1 MIELLSYGFMQRAL
15 LAGALA
21 GLLCGVLG
29 FFVVLKRLSF
39 IGVGI
44 SHSAFGGIAI
54 GVVLG
59 VEPLVAAAIFATLV
73 AWGIGW
79 LSRAGRLHED
89 TSIGILFSSAM
100 ALGVALIS
108 LSRRYQVDLFGYL
121 FGNILSV
128 STGDLWL
135 LVAISLC
142 VLAGVGLLFKEL
154 LFIAFDEEVARAS
167 GLPVTVLS
175 FLLLTCLALAV
186 VAAIR
191 VVGIILVEALL
202 VIPAAI
208 GYQLAKGYRTMLLL
222 SVVSAVLSAI
232 AGLFASYFVN
242 VAAGATI
249 VLVLTVVFCIAVAVA
264 RSRRVTTARPVLL
277 PHGAHTPAEAVT
289 VRRG

>member
-1 MIELLSYGFMQRAL
+1 MIDLLSYGFMQRAL
-15 LAGALA
+15 LAGVLA

-29 FFVVLKRLSF
+29 FFVVLRRLSF

-59 VEPLVAAAIFATLV
+59 VEPLLAAAVFATLV

-89 TSIGILFSSAM
+89 TSIGILFSSTM

-108 LSRRYQVDLFGYL
+108 LAHTYQVDLFGYL

-128 STGDLWL
+128 SLGDLWL
-135 LVAISLC
+135 LAAIALFA
-142 VLAGVGLLFKEL
+142 LAGIGLLFKEL
-154 LFIAFDEEVARAS
+154 LFVAFDEEVARAS
-167 GLPVTVLS
+167 GLPVTALS

-208 GYQLAKGYRTMLLL
+208 GYQLAQGYRAMLCI
-222 SVVSAVLSAI
+222 SVLSAVLSAF
-232 AGLFASYFVN
+232 AGLFVSYFFN

-249 VLVLTVVFCIAVAVA
+249 VLVLTVLFGFAVAVG
-264 RSRRVTTARPVLL
+264 RKRRLAPGRLELL
-277 PHGAHTPAEAVT
+277 PEDAPTLP
-289 VRRG
+289 

>member
-1 MIELLSYGFMQRAL
+1 MIDILSYGFMQRAL
-15 LAGALA
+15 LAGVLA

-29 FFVVLKRLSF
+29 FFVVLRRLSF

-59 VEPLVAAAIFATLV
+59 VEPLVAAAVFTTLV

-89 TSIGILFSSAM
+89 TSIGIMFSSTM

-108 LSRRYQVDLFGYL
+108 LSQTYQVDLFGYL

-128 STGDLWL
+128 SPGDLWL
-135 LVAISLC
+135 LAVIALL
-142 VLAGVGLLFKEL
+142 VPAGIGLLFKEL
-154 LFIAFDEEVARAS
+154 LFVAFDEEVARAS
-167 GLPVTVLS
+167 GLPVTALS

-208 GYQLAKGYRTMLLL
+208 GYQLAQGYRAMLCI
-222 SVVSAVLSAI
+222 AVLSSVLSAV
-232 AGLFASYFVN
+232 AGLFISYFFN

-249 VLVLTVVFCIAVAVA
+249 VLVLTLVFGLAVAVA
-264 RSRRVTTARPVLL
+264 RGRRRALVRLVLL
-277 PHGAHTPAEAVT
+277 QQGSPTLP
-289 VRRG
+289 

>member
-1 MIELLSYGFMQRAL
+1 MIDLLGYSFMQRAL
-15 LAGALA
+15 LAGVLA

-29 FFVVLKRLSF
+29 FFVVLRRLSF

-54 GVVLG
+54 GIVLG
-59 VEPLVAAAIFATLV
+59 VEPLVAAAVFATLV

-89 TSIGILFSSAM
+89 ASIGILFSSAM

-108 LSRRYQVDLFGYL
+108 LSHTYQVDLFGYL

-128 STGDLWL
+128 SSGDLWL
-135 LVAISLC
+135 LAAIALL
-142 VLAGVGLLFKEL
+142 VLAGIGLLFKEL
-154 LFIAFDEEVARAS
+154 LFVAFDEEVARAS
-167 GLPVTVLS
+167 GLPVTALS

-208 GYQLAKGYRTMLLL
+208 GYQLAQGYRAMLCIAVL
-222 SVVSAVLSAI
+222 SAVLSAV
-232 AGLFASYFVN
+232 AGLFVSYFFN

-249 VLVLTVVFCIAVAVA
+249 VLVLTLVFGLAVAVA
-264 RSRRVTTARPVLL
+264 RNRRPALVRSVLL
-277 PHGAHTPAEAVT
+277 QQGSPTL
-289 VRRG
+289 R

>member
-1 MIELLSYGFMQRAL
+1 MTELLSYGFMQRAL
-15 LAGALA
+15 LAGVLA

-59 VEPLVAAAIFATLV
+59 VEPLVAAAVFATLV

-108 LSRRYQVDLFGYL
+108 LSHTYQVDLFGYL

-128 STGDLWL
+128 SPRDLGL
-135 LVAISLC
+135 LAAIALL

-154 LFIAFDEEVARAS
+154 LFVAFDEEVARAS

-175 FLLLTCLALAV
+175 FLLLTGLALAV

-208 GYQLAKGYRTMLLL
+208 GYQLAQGYRAMLCIAVL
-222 SVVSAVLSAI
+222 SAVLSAV
-232 AGLFASYFVN
+232 AGLFVSYFFN

-249 VLVLTVVFCIAVAVA
+249 VLVLTLVFGLAVAVA
-264 RSRRVTTARPVLL
+264 RNRRLAVVRPVLWQQGSPTL
-277 PHGAHTPAEAVT
+277 
-289 VRRG
+289 R

>member
-1 MIELLSYGFMQRAL
+1 MTELLSYGFMQRAL
-15 LAGALA
+15 IAGVLV

-29 FFVVLKRLSF
+29 FFVVLKRMSF

-54 GVVLG
+54 GVLCG
-59 VEPLVAAAIFATLV
+59 VEPLIAAAIFATLV

-108 LSRRYQVDLFGYL
+108 LSRTYQVDLFGYL

-128 STGDLWL
+128 SPGDLWL
-135 LVAISLC
+135 LGGLSLV
-142 VLAGVGLLFKEL
+142 VLGTVVFLFKEL
-154 LFIAFDEEVARAS
+154 LFLSFDEEVARAS
-167 GLPVTVLS
+167 GLPVTALWY
-175 FLLLTCLALAV
+175 LLLTCLALAV

-191 VVGIILVEALL
+191 VVGIVLVEALL

-208 GYQLAKGYRTMLLL
+208 GYQVAGGYRVMIG
-222 SVVSAVLSAI
+222 VSVLSGVVAAV
-232 AGLFASYFVN
+232 AGLFISYFLN

-249 VLVLTVVFCIAVAVA
+249 VLTLTVLFGVALA
-264 RSRRVTTARPVLL
+264 CKRPV
-277 PHGAHTPAEAVT
+277 AHRLGPAA
-289 VRRG
+289 

>member
-1 MIELLSYGFMQRAL
+1 MTELLSYGFMQRAL
-15 LAGALA
+15 LAGVLA

-59 VEPLVAAAIFATLV
+59 VEPLVAAAVFATLV

-108 LSRRYQVDLFGYL
+108 LSHTYQVDLFGYL

-128 STGDLWL
+128 SPRDLGL
-135 LVAISLC
+135 LAAIALL

-154 LFIAFDEEVARAS
+154 LFVSFDEEVARAS
-167 GLPVTVLS
+167 GLPVTLLS
-175 FLLLTCLALAV
+175 FLLLTGLALAV

-208 GYQLAKGYRTMLLL
+208 GYQLAQGYRAMLCIAVL
-222 SVVSAVLSAI
+222 SAVLSAV
-232 AGLFASYFVN
+232 AGLFISYFFN

-249 VLVLTVVFCIAVAVA
+249 VLVLTLVFGLAVAVA
-264 RSRRVTTARPVLL
+264 RNRRLAVVRPVPWQQGSPTL
-277 PHGAHTPAEAVT
+277 
-289 VRRG
+289 R

>member
-1 MIELLSYGFMQRAL
+1 MTELLSYGFMQRAL
-15 LAGALA
+15 LAGVLA

-59 VEPLVAAAIFATLV
+59 VEPLVAAAVFATLV

-108 LSRRYQVDLFGYL
+108 LSHTYQVDLFGYL

-128 STGDLWL
+128 SPRDLGL
-135 LVAISLC
+135 LAAIALL

-154 LFIAFDEEVARAS
+154 LFVSFDEEVARAS
-167 GLPVTVLS
+167 GLPVTLLS
-175 FLLLTCLALAV
+175 FLLLTGLALAV

-208 GYQLAKGYRTMLLL
+208 GYQLAQGYRAMLCIAVL
-222 SVVSAVLSAI
+222 SAVLSAV
-232 AGLFASYFVN
+232 AGLFISYFFN

-249 VLVLTVVFCIAVAVA
+249 VLVLTLVFGLAVAVA
-264 RSRRVTTARPVLL
+264 RNRRLAVVRPVLL
-277 PHGAHTPAEAVT
+277 QQGSPTL
-289 VRRG
+289 R

>member
-1 MIELLSYGFMQRAL
+1 MTELLSYGFMQRAL
-15 LAGALA
+15 LAGVLA

-59 VEPLVAAAIFATLV
+59 VEPLVAAAVFATLV

-108 LSRRYQVDLFGYL
+108 LSHTYQVDLFGYL

-128 STGDLWL
+128 SPQDLEL
-135 LVAISLC
+135 LAAIALL

-154 LFIAFDEEVARAS
+154 LFVSFDEEVARAS
-167 GLPVTVLS
+167 GLPVTALS
-175 FLLLTCLALAV
+175 FLLLTGLALAV

-208 GYQLAKGYRTMLLL
+208 GYQLAQGYRAMLCIAVL
-222 SVVSAVLSAI
+222 SAVLSAV
-232 AGLFASYFVN
+232 AGLFVSYFFN

-249 VLVLTVVFCIAVAVA
+249 VLVLTLVFGLAVAVA
-264 RSRRVTTARPVLL
+264 RNRRLAVVRPVLL
-277 PHGAHTPAEAVT
+277 QQGSPTL
-289 VRRG
+289 R